1 MKTTI
6 MPTAGTDCF
15 KIARD
20 ECQYCF
26 FETYSRL
33 LDKFRVSE
41 SQRDE
46 FLSFFKDVLQKF
58 SHLSAP
64 EIQRVL
70 FRGFCTICKETDP
83 FFKEKKSSNA
93 LALEFYKEW
102 KPRTLLSENPFQ
114 LALKLSIAGNIID
127 YGANHSFE
135 LGETIHRVVN
145 SAFAIDHSG
154 LLQDKIKRA
163 GKILYLGDNAGE
175 IVFDRLF
182 IETFMHPNVTYS
194 VKSAP
199 VLNDA
204 LSDDAFE
211 TGMDKVAD
219 VISNGYDAPS
229 TLLSKCSLDFLNH
242 YYSSDLII
250 SKGQGN
256 LEGLFLQNDP
266 RIFYL
271 LMVKCKVVANVLDV
285 EPGGFVVFNYN
296 A

>member
-1 MKTTI
+1 M
-6 MPTAGTDCF
+6 
-15 KIARD
+15 
-20 ECQYCF
+20 
-26 FETYSRL
+26 
-33 LDKFRVSE
+33 
-41 SQRDE
+41 
-46 FLSFFKDVLQKF
+46 
-58 SHLSAP
+58 
-64 EIQRVL
+64 
-70 FRGFCTICKETDP
+70 
-83 FFKEKKSSNA
+83 
-93 LALEFYKEW
+93 
-102 KPRTLLSENPFQ
+102 
-114 LALKLSIAGNIID
+114 
-127 YGANHSFE
+127 
-135 LGETIHRVVN
+135 
-145 SAFAIDHSG
+145 
-154 LLQDKIKRA
+154 
-163 GKILYLGDNAGE
+163 
-175 IVFDRLF
+175 FDRLF